1 MALTKDQIFDALLGR
16 EGGYVDH
23 PHDKGGP
30 TNWGITEKVA
40 RAHGY
45 TGDMRNLTRAQA
57 LEIYES
63 DYWSGPRFDQVAEY
77 SAPVAAELLD
87 TGVNMGP
94 SVPGKWLQ
102 RWLTAFNDGGR
113 LYPDIS
119 ADGVIGPRTLSALR
133 AYLDARGAEGVAGA
147 AAGTELQS
155 GRALSG
161 AGRTAGAERVVSVW
175 LGAGAGRSVLTISD
189 VYPRASAMP
198 GLCRICAMPGANN
211 YTEPYRNRP
220 RRNVVIGGDLSV
232 GDVSGQRGLFL

>member
-1 MALTKDQIFDALLGR
+1 MALTKDQIFNALLGR

-23 PHDKGGP
+23 PNDKGGP

-63 DYWSGPRFDQVAEY
+63 DYWSGPRFDLVADY
-77 SAPVAAELLD
+77 SELVAAELLD

-94 SVPGKWLQ
+94 SIPGKWLQ

-133 AYLDARGAEGVAGA
+133 AYLDARGAEG
-147 AAGTELQS
+147 ELVLL
-155 GRALSG
+155 RALNCSQG
-161 AGRTAGAERVVSVW
+161 DRYLALAEQRVQNESFLYGWVRERV
-175 LGAGAGRSVLTISD
+175 A
-189 VYPRASAMP
+189 
-198 GLCRICAMPGANN
+198 
-211 YTEPYRNRP
+211 
-220 RRNVVIGGDLSV
+220 LS
-232 GDVSGQRGLFL
+232 